1 MRVILPS
8 FAKLNLTL
16 RVVNKRS
23 DGYHDI
29 VSSFLK
35 IPSGEVI
42 IVDFDNASL
51 KNDVINSNIIISGEN
66 IILKALR
73 FAREAGFKIPPLSIK
88 LLKTIPPGSGM
99 GAGSC
104 NAAAILKYFG
114 AESLAAKIG
123 ADVPFFCSV
132 HNAAIVS
139 GIGDKCEKLTLPRF
153 HGVVTIPKW
162 KSETGNAYE
171 MLDKFLNNRYVF
183 DIMQARKELNEIYSR
198 INNGIYIG
206 MLPNDFSGS
215 LLRQHREYN
224 ELFEVFKKSGFS
236 AWGITGS
243 GSAAFAVSKKL
254 EIMKT
259 LPEFISEVL
268 YF

>member
-1 MRVILPS
+1 MKVILPS

-16 RVVNKRS
+16 RVVNKRT

-29 VSSFLK
+29 VSGFLK
-35 IPSGEVI
+35 IPSGEVVTI
-42 IVDFDNASL
+42 EFGNSLL
-51 KNDVINSNIIISGEN
+51 KNDVLTSNIVISGEN
-66 IILKALR
+66 TILKALR
-73 FAREAGFKIPPLSIK
+73 IAREAGFKIPFLNIK

-114 AESLAAKIG
+114 AERLASKVG

-139 GIGDKCEKLTLPRF
+139 GIGDTCERLTLPRF
-153 HGVVTIPKW
+153 HGVVMIPKW
-162 KSETGNAYE
+162 KSETGNAYTA
-171 MLDKFLNNRYVF
+171 LDKFLGNRYAF
-183 DIMQARKELNEIYSR
+183 DMMQARKEAIEIYSHM
-198 INNGIYIG
+198 NNGLQGG
-206 MLPNDFSGS
+206 MLPNDFAS
-215 LLRQHREYN
+215 LLITQHSQYK
-224 ELFEVFKKSGFS
+224 ELFEIFKKSGCI

-243 GSAAFAVSKKL
+243 GSAAFAISKKL
-254 EIMKT
+254 DVIT
-259 LPEFISEVL
+259 SVPDFISEVL